1 MGNEGKTYVVR
12 TVSDMHE
19 IPEES
24 IVDFLA
30 DLGQFLVFAKHFDIP
45 NVEAI
50 IDHFEWIDDGKRGIS
65 SVKIYTRQGS

>member
-12 TVSDMHE
+12 TVSDMHD

-24 IVDFLA
+24 IVDFLT
-30 DLGQFLVFAKHFDIP
+30 DLGQFLMFAKHFDIQ

-50 IDHFEWIDDGKRGIS
+50 IDHFEWVDDGKQGLS
-65 SVKIYTRQGS
+65 AVKIYTRQGE

>member
-1 MGNEGKTYVVR
+1 MGNEGKTYVIR

-24 IVDFLA
+24 IADFLA
-30 DLGQFLVFAKHFDIP
+30 DLGQVLVFAKHFDIP

-50 IDHFEWIDDGKRGIS
+50 IDHFEWVNDGKRGLS
-65 SVKIYTRQGS
+65 AVKIYTRQGA